1 MSSATVLVSRQRGIT
16 RLTLNRPDKLNAFTR
31 AMHAELREALMAAAS
46 DPDCRVVVLTGAGRA
61 FSAGQDLADIG
72 SGPNDG
78 RRCRQAAGGGLQ
90 PARSSMITSLEKPVI
105 AAVNGIAAGA
115 AANIAL
121 ACDLVFAARS
131 ASFLQAFARI
141 GLIPDAGGTWVLPRL
156 VGAMRARG
164 LAMLAEPLPAETAEQ
179 WGLIWKCV
187 DDDKF
192 EAEVAAVAGKLAVA
206 PTYAL
211 GLAKRALAASSTNT
225 LAEQLDLERD
235 LQRLA
240 GASPDAREGI
250 ARVSGEAHA
259 QLHRPEGLTHGSR
272 RRRDRAPQRRGH
284 VGCATIGAIAS
295 AWSFSRS
302 GQALRASP

>member
-1 MSSATVLVSRQRGIT
+1 MSTTILASRSGGVV

-31 AMHAELREALMAAAS
+31 VMHAELREALTAAGT
-46 DPDCRVVVLTGAGRA
+46 DPECRVVVLTGAGRA
-61 FSAGQDLADIG
+61 FSAGQDLADTGAASG
-72 SGPNDG
+72 STMD
-78 RRCRQAAGGGLQ
+78 AGKMLDEAYN
-90 PARSSMITSLEKPVI
+90 PLIKLITSLEKPVI

-121 ACDLVFAARS
+121 ACDLVYAARS

-156 VGAMRARG
+156 AGPMRARG
-164 LAMLAEPLPAETAEQ
+164 LAMLAEPLTAEKAEA
-179 WGLIWKCV
+179 WGLIWKCI

-192 EAEVAAVAGKLAVA
+192 EAEVAAVAGKLAAA

-211 GLAKRALAASSTNT
+211 ALAKQALAVSSTNT
-225 LAEQLDLERD
+225 LAQQLDLERD

-250 ARVSGEAHA
+250 TAFLGK
-259 QLHRPEGLTHGSR
+259 
-272 RRRDRAPQRRGH
+272 RAPKYTGRK
-284 VGCATIGAIAS
+284 A
-295 AWSFSRS
+295 
-302 GQALRASP
+302 

>member
-1 MSSATVLVSRQRGIT
+1 MSSTTVLTSRNQGVT

-31 AMHAELREALMAAAS
+31 TMHAELRDALTAAAT

-61 FSAGQDLADIG
+61 FSAGQDLADTGAASG
-72 SGPNDG
+72 SAMD
-78 RRCRQAAGGGLQ
+78 AGKMLDEAYN
-90 PARSSMITSLEKPVI
+90 PLIKLITTLEKPVI

-115 AANIAL
+115 AANIAF
-121 ACDLVFAARS
+121 ACDLVYAARS

-156 VGAMRARG
+156 VGPMRARG
-164 LAMLAEPLPAETAEQ
+164 LAMLAEPLPAEQAEA

-192 EAEVAAVAGKLAVA
+192 EAEVAAVAGKLAAA

-211 GLAKRALAASSTNT
+211 ALAKQALAASSTNT
-225 LAEQLDLERD
+225 LAQQLDLERD

-250 ARVSGEAHA
+250 NAFLEK
-259 QLHRPEGLTHGSR
+259 
-272 RRRDRAPQRRGH
+272 RAPKYTGRK
-284 VGCATIGAIAS
+284 S
-295 AWSFSRS
+295 
-302 GQALRASP
+302 

>member
-1 MSSATVLVSRQRGIT
+1 MSGTTILTSRSGGVA

-31 AMHAELREALMAAAS
+31 AMHTELRAALMAAGS

-61 FSAGQDLADIG
+61 FSAGQDLADTGAASG
-72 SGPNDG
+72 STMD
-78 RRCRQAAGGGLQ
+78 AGGMLDEAYN
-90 PARSSMITSLEKPVI
+90 PLIKLITTLEKPVI

-115 AANIAL
+115 AANIAF
-121 ACDLVFAARS
+121 ACDLVYAARS

-156 VGAMRARG
+156 AGPMRARG
-164 LAMLAEPLPAETAEQ
+164 LAMLAEPLPAEKAEA

-192 EAEVAAVAGKLAVA
+192 EAEVAAVAGKLAAA

-211 GLAKRALAASSTNT
+211 ALAKQALAVSSTNT
-225 LAEQLDLERD
+225 LAQQLDLERD

-250 ARVSGEAHA
+250 VAFLEK
-259 QLHRPEGLTHGSR
+259 RPPKYTGR
-272 RRRDRAPQRRGH
+272 KA
-284 VGCATIGAIAS
+284 
-295 AWSFSRS
+295 
-302 GQALRASP
+302 